1 MTSLKNNPIID
12 QFRIVLSKAIDL
24 KEQFDLQKP
33 IEILFEYAKLYAAE
47 LDKLVR
53 ISPSEI
59 FQKTHL
65 LRHSGWIQRYLSKGQ
80 PQNCY
85 GDIQEICHTDLYLTE
100 EYYFHFLADNNEVP
114 EKYYDWQ
121 NINPVIRNLARSRFE
136 STHYAD
142 AVEASF
148 KEINDIVKKK
158 HFDLTGNELDG
169 VPLMR
174 RVFTSTANNN
184 YAPLVP
190 LTPNSNESERNVQEG
205 YMNIL
210 VGAMQGIRNPTAH
223 ANLNIHPDESW
234 EMIVLASHLLNRISD
249 KL

>member
-1 MTSLKNNPIID
+1 MTTLKNNPIID
-12 QFRIVLSKAIDL
+12 QFRVVMSKAIDL

-33 IEILFEYAKLYAAE
+33 IDVLFVYAQLYSTE

-53 ISPSEI
+53 ICPSEI

-65 LRHSGWIQRYLSKGQ
+65 LRHSGWIQRYLAKRQ
-80 PQNCY
+80 PHNCY
-85 GDIQEICHTDLYLTE
+85 GDIQEICHTDLHLTE

-114 EKYYDWQ
+114 DKFYDWQ
-121 NINPVIRNLARSRFE
+121 NINPVIQRLARSRFE
-136 STHYAD
+136 SMHFAD

-158 HFDLTGNELDG
+158 NLDITGIELDG

-174 RVFTSTANNN
+174 KAFSSTPNNN
-184 YAPLVP
+184 HTPIIF
-190 LTPNSNESERNVQEG
+190 LTDNTNESERNIQEG

-210 VGAMQGIRNPTAH
+210 VGTMQGIRNPTAH

-234 EMIVLASHLLNRISD
+234 ELIVLASHLLNKIAD